1 MPPPPPP
8 DALILPHPP
17 PILTI
22 PTLLTAVG
30 APLPASL
37 LPPELPP
44 PSPCVLAARAACLGM
59 CPAPTALRS
68 PSTAGPFP
76 ERGGLISHS
85 FLAFPVVR
93 AFGRNWPLK
102 Q

>member
-37 LPPELPP
+37 LPPEPPP
-44 PSPCVLAARAACLGM
+44 PSPCVLAAGAACLGM
-59 CPAPTALRS
+59 CPAPAALRS